1 LAPRESETLLA
12 HYQKPP
18 FFLTKVANPMM
29 MKRVKLFGMDKTGV
43 KILTIKGRRSG
54 NPGSVPVNPLEFEG
68 KTFLVCS

>member
-1 LAPRESETLLA
+1 
-12 HYQKPP
+12 
-18 FFLTKVANPMM
+18 MM